1 MSAPSEATDGPA
13 RMQVI
18 ASWTGGQAD
27 LLRQSLRMTNESFAE
42 YLGVAVRT
50 VAYWRKRPETLP
62 KPAIQETLD
71 AALER
76 APDRAKAQF
85 ALLAEHSKQTDR
97 TDSPEI
103 PDPHTVVPAAS
114 ASPAAQAIPRQ
125 RIPADDIDDLIADLT
140 VTSIGEDAL
149 QQIERATV
157 ALAESHT
164 QAPARKLLNQVLP
177 LHQRVRSLLGGRLRL
192 SQERDL
198 YRIESL
204 LLSHACLLLG
214 DLGENALAERY
225 GLAGLAFARGSGSD
239 QAVAMTVLAKT
250 FRWQKRLTES
260 MDMAR
265 RGFACSPDAPIRVQ
279 LASQEAN
286 AAALLG
292 DAARAREALARA
304 ERAAESVAPD
314 SGLSAWSFPI
324 TRQAVFAQSVAAQM
338 GDAGAVLRAASV
350 ADAAW
355 SAGAPR
361 ISANWAQIRVSAG
374 IAHLL
379 NGSLDGAVAEVEPV
393 LALPLGMRV
402 ATVTAYTERL
412 RRRLAHPR
420 YDGAAGVRELSER
433 LVQFNADALSDID
446 SQED

>member
-1 MSAPSEATDGPA
+1 MPAAIEAIDRPA
-13 RMQVI
+13 RMQVV
-18 ASWTGGQAD
+18 ATWTGGRAD
-27 LLRQSLRMTNESFAE
+27 LLRQSLRMTNESFAA

-50 VAYWRKRPETLP
+50 VANWRGQPEIIP
-62 KPAIQETLD
+62 RPAIQETLD

-76 APDRAKAQF
+76 APERAKAQF
-85 ALLAEHSKQTDR
+85 TLLAEHAR
-97 TDSPEI
+97 RAGRAGSPGI
-103 PDPHTVVPAAS
+103 PDPQTPVPAAS
-114 ASPAAQAIPRQ
+114 SLPTAGAIPRQ
-125 RIPADDIDDLIADLT
+125 RIPPDDIDDLLAHLT
-140 VTSIGEDAL
+140 VTGIGEDTI
-149 QQIERATV
+149 QQIEQATV
-157 ALAESHT
+157 CLAESHT
-164 QAPARKLLNQVLP
+164 QAPARRLLSQVIP
-177 LHQRVRSLLGGRLRL
+177 LHQRVQSLLGGRLRL
-192 SQERDL
+192 SEQREL

-225 GLAGLAFARGSGSD
+225 GMAGLAFARESGSD

-304 ERAAESVAPD
+304 ERAAELVTPD
-314 SGLSAWSFPI
+314 SGLSAWSFPV
-324 TRQAVFAQSVAAQM
+324 TRQAVFAQSVATQI
-338 GDAGAVLRAASV
+338 GDADAMLRAASI

-355 SAGAPR
+355 SAGAPKVP
-361 ISANWAQIRVSAG
+361 ANWAQIRAGAG

-393 LALPLGMRV
+393 LALPPSMRV

-412 RRRLAHPR
+412 RRRLEHPR
-420 YDGAAGVRELSER
+420 YSGAAGVHELSGR
-433 LVQFNADALSDID
+433 LAQFNSDALSDTE
-446 SQED
+446 SEED

>member
-1 MSAPSEATDGPA
+1 MPPTIDGPA
-13 RMQVI
+13 RIQVI
-18 ASWTGGQAD
+18 ATWTGGDAD

-50 VAYWRKRPETLP
+50 VANWRKQPEIIP

-71 AALER
+71 TALER

-85 ALLAEHSKQTDR
+85 TLLTERGKQADR
-97 TDSPEI
+97 ADVPGI
-103 PDPHTVVPAAS
+103 RDPNAFGPAAS
-114 ASPAAQAIPRQ
+114 SASVAQAIPQQ
-125 RIPADDIDDLIADLT
+125 RIPPDDIDDLLARLT
-140 VTSIGEDAL
+140 VTSTAGDTIE
-149 QQIERATV
+149 QIERA
-157 ALAESHT
+157 AISLAESHT
-164 QAPARKLLNQVLP
+164 QAPARKILSQVVP
-177 LHQRVRSLLGGRLRL
+177 LDQRIRSLLGGRLRL
-192 SQERDL
+192 SQQREL

-214 DLGENALAERY
+214 DLNENTLAERY
-225 GLAGLAFARGSGSD
+225 GMAALAFAQEAESD

-250 FRWQKRLTES
+250 LRWQKRYTES
-260 MDMAR
+260 MDMAC
-265 RGFACSPDAPIRVQ
+265 RGFACSPNTPIRVQ

-292 DAARAREALARA
+292 NAGRAREALARA
-304 ERAAESVAPD
+304 ERAAELVTPD
-314 SGLSAWSFPI
+314 SGLSAWSFPV
-324 TRQAVFAQSVAAQM
+324 TRQAVFAQSVATQL
-338 GDAGAVLRAASV
+338 GDADAMLQAAAA

-355 SAGAPR
+355 SGGAPKV
-361 ISANWAQIRVSAG
+361 SANWAQIRVGAG

-393 LALPLGMRV
+393 LVLPPGMRV

-412 RRRLAHPR
+412 RRRLEHPR
-420 YDGAAGVRELSER
+420 YDGAAGVCELDER
-433 LVQFNADALSDID
+433 LAQFKADALTDTE

>member
-1 MSAPSEATDGPA
+1 MPATIKATDGPA
-13 RMQVI
+13 RTQVI
-18 ASWTGGQAD
+18 AEWTGGHAD

-50 VAYWRKRPETLP
+50 VAYWRERPETVP
-62 KPAIQETLD
+62 RPAIQETLD

-76 APDRAKAQF
+76 APDRAKVQF
-85 ALLAEHSKQTDR
+85 AQLVEHGKQADRVDSAEIQDPPIFVLAT
-97 TDSPEI
+97 
-103 PDPHTVVPAAS
+103 S
-114 ASPAAQAIPRQ
+114 APPAAQAVPRQ
-125 RIPADDIDDLIADLT
+125 RIPPDDIDDLLADLA
-140 VTSIGEDAL
+140 VTGVGEDAV
-149 QQIERATV
+149 QQIERATI

-177 LHQRVRSLLGGRLRL
+177 LHQRVRLLLGGRLRL
-192 SQERDL
+192 SQQRDL

-214 DLGENALAERY
+214 DLGENGLAERY
-225 GLAGLAFARGSGSD
+225 GMAGLAFAREAGSD

-265 RGFACSPDAPIRVQ
+265 RGFACSLDTPIRVQ

-304 ERAAESVAPD
+304 ERAAESVTPD

-338 GDAGAVLRAASV
+338 GDADAMLRAASV

-393 LALPLGMRV
+393 LALPPCMRV

-412 RRRLAHPR
+412 RRRLEHPR
-420 YDGAAGVRELSER
+420 YNGAAGVRELSEQ
-433 LVQFNADALSDID
+433 LMQFNTDALSDVN
-446 SQED
+446 SHED

>member
-1 MSAPSEATDGPA
+1 M
-13 RMQVI
+13 
-18 ASWTGGQAD
+18 
-27 LLRQSLRMTNESFAE
+27 
-42 YLGVAVRT
+42 AVRT
-50 VAYWRKRPETLP
+50 VAYWRKRPETIP
-62 KPAIQETLD
+62 KPAIQEALD

-85 ALLAEHSKQTDR
+85 ALLAERGNRTDR
-97 TDSPEI
+97 VDSSEI
-103 PDPHTVVPAAS
+103 LDPHDFVPAAS
-114 ASPAAQAIPRQ
+114 SPPSAQAVPRQ
-125 RIPADDIDDLIADLT
+125 RIPPDDIDDLLARFT
-140 VTSIGEDAL
+140 VTSIGEDAI
-149 QQIERATV
+149 QQIEQAAV
-157 ALAESHT
+157 SLAESHT
-164 QAPARKLLNQVLP
+164 QAPARKLLNQVIP
-177 LHQRVRSLLGGRLRL
+177 LHQRVRSLLEGRLRL
-192 SQERDL
+192 SQQREL

-214 DLGENALAERY
+214 DLNENTLAERY
-225 GLAGLAFARGSGSD
+225 GMAGLAFAREAGSD

-265 RGFACSPDAPIRVQ
+265 RGFACSPNAPIRVQ

-292 DAARAREALARA
+292 DAVRAREALARA
-304 ERAAESVAPD
+304 ERAAESVTPD

-324 TRQAVFAQSVAAQM
+324 TRQAVFAQSVATQI
-338 GDAGAVLRAASV
+338 GDADAVLQAGSV

-355 SAGAPR
+355 SAGAPKV
-361 ISANWAQIRVSAG
+361 SANWAQIRVSTG

-379 NGSLDGAVAEVEPV
+379 NGSPDGAAAEVEPV
-393 LALPLGMRV
+393 LALPSSMRV

-412 RRRLAHPR
+412 RRRLEHPR
-420 YDGAAGVRELSER
+420 YNGAAGVRELSER
-433 LVQFNADALSDID
+433 LAQFNADALSDID

>member
-1 MSAPSEATDGPA
+1 MPATIKTIDRPA
-13 RMQVI
+13 RTQVI
-18 ASWTGGQAD
+18 TKWTGGHAD

-42 YLGVAVRT
+42 HLGVVVRT
-50 VAYWRKRPETLP
+50 VAYWRERPGTIP

-85 ALLAEHSKQTDR
+85 ALLLAEHGKRADR
-97 TDSPEI
+97 ADAPET
-103 PDPHTVVPAAS
+103 PDPHTLVPAAS
-114 ASPAAQAIPRQ
+114 PPPAAQAIPRQ
-125 RIPADDIDDLIADLT
+125 RIPADDMDDLLADLT
-140 VTSIGEDAL
+140 ATSIGEDAI
-149 QQIERATV
+149 QQIEQATIT
-157 ALAESHT
+157 LAESHT
-164 QAPARKLLNQVLP
+164 QVPARTLLNQVLP
-177 LHQRVRSLLGGRLRL
+177 LHKRVRSLVEGRLRL
-192 SQERDL
+192 SQQRDL

-214 DLGENALAERY
+214 DLGENGLAERY
-225 GLAGLAFARGSGSD
+225 GMAGLAFARESGSD

-292 DAARAREALARA
+292 DAARAREALGRA
-304 ERAAESVAPD
+304 ERAAESVTPD

-324 TRQAVFAQSVAAQM
+324 TRQAVFAQSVAAQI
-338 GDAGAVLRAASV
+338 GDADAMLRAASV

-355 SAGAPR
+355 SAGVPKV
-361 ISANWAQIRVSAG
+361 SANWAQIRVSAG

-379 NGSLDGAVAEVEPV
+379 NGSVDGAVAEVEPV
-393 LALPLGMRV
+393 LALPPGMRV

-412 RRRLAHPR
+412 RRRLDILGITVPR
-420 YDGAAGVRELSER
+420 EFA
-433 LVQFNADALSDID
+433 N
-446 SQED
+446 

>member
-1 MSAPSEATDGPA
+1 M
-13 RMQVI
+13 
-18 ASWTGGQAD
+18 
-27 LLRQSLRMTNESFAE
+27 
-42 YLGVAVRT
+42 
-50 VAYWRKRPETLP
+50 
-62 KPAIQETLD
+62 
-71 AALER
+71 
-76 APDRAKAQF
+76 
-85 ALLAEHSKQTDR
+85 
-97 TDSPEI
+97 
-103 PDPHTVVPAAS
+103 
-114 ASPAAQAIPRQ
+114 
-125 RIPADDIDDLIADLT
+125 
-140 VTSIGEDAL
+140 
-149 QQIERATV
+149 
-157 ALAESHT
+157 
-164 QAPARKLLNQVLP
+164 
-177 LHQRVRSLLGGRLRL
+177 
-192 SQERDL
+192 
-198 YRIESL
+198 
-204 LLSHACLLLG
+204 
-214 DLGENALAERY
+214 
-225 GLAGLAFARGSGSD
+225 AGLAFARESGSD

-304 ERAAESVAPD
+304 ERAAESVTPD

-324 TRQAVFAQSVAAQM
+324 TRQAVFAQSVAAQI
-338 GDAGAVLRAASV
+338 GDADAMLRAASV

-355 SAGAPR
+355 SAGAPK

-393 LALPLGMRV
+393 LALPPGMRV

-420 YDGAAGVRELSER
+420 YNGAAGVRELSER